1 MFKLRQQIA
10 ICNDLIVL
18 SLTRRQA
25 KRVTLPVDPTG
36 CSLCLHR
43 NDEDGEQTASS
54 GCRFPSWGGHR
65 VVDRPQT
72 AVSPFTPKLNDF
84 EPVKVQNDV

>member
-1 MFKLRQQIA
+1 MFQLRQQIA

-18 SLTRRQA
+18 SLTRRQV

-43 NDEDGEQTASS
+43 NDEDGEPTASS

-72 AVSPFTPKLNDF
+72 AVSPFTQQIKRL
-84 EPVKVQNDV
+84 